1 MNYTKVKVIRISE
14 KQHNTLVQMKS
25 INIDVGNFIRTAI
38 KEKIDKDY
46 SYLIEKTK
54 PLEDS
59 FSKSL
64 KLALLDIK

>member
-14 KQHNTLVQMKS
+14 KQHNTLIKMKS
-25 INIDVGNFIRTAI
+25 LNIDVGNFIRTSI

-46 SYLIEKTK
+46 SYLINKTK